1 MRLKEFIRILERYP
15 EDSEDPQVIV
25 QQLAVLAAVRAAD
38 KGQLPVS
45 CGKGDTLDMD
55 IIHAG
60 ILAGLERIHKFD
72 GTIGDMR
79 AFLYKTIDGTIRNYA
94 WARENRIED
103 NHNTDISKV
112 LVLEAAEPIGMGE
125 DVAERNVGTVIL
137 RDASS
142 PDLELE
148 KEQEPIPKTAAK
160 ALGEVFAYLGEEAT
174 ALLQK
179 DAQIGRNAIKRREWA
194 DSLGLT
200 VMGLATKLSRLRV
213 RARVWAL
220 SRQ

>member
-15 EDSEDPQVIV
+15 EDSENPQVIV

-38 KGQLPVS
+38 KGQLPAS
-45 CGKGDTLDMD
+45 CGKGETLDMD

-60 ILAGLERIHKFD
+60 ILAGLERVHKFD

-112 LVLEAAEPIGMGE
+112 LVLEAAEPIDRG
-125 DVAERNVGTVIL
+125 DDAAERSHSSIVL

-148 KEQEPIPKTAAK
+148 KEQEPTPKTAAK
-160 ALGEVFAYLGEEAT
+160 ALWEVFAYLGEEAT

-179 DAQIGRNAIKRREWA
+179 DAQIGYNALKRREWA
-194 DSLGLT
+194 YSLGLT
-200 VMGLATKLSRLRV
+200 VGGLTTKLSRLRV

-220 SRQ
+220 RQQ